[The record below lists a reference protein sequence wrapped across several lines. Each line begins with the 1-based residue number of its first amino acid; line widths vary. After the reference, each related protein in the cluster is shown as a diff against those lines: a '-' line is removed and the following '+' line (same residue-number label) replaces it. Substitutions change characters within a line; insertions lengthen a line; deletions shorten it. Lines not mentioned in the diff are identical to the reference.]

1 MDIPRLKIP
10 SLIALSAILVAGV
23 GGAPASV
30 AQPRNGLADEGW
42 RVLEVPGKTPTRFTV
57 SESGQIKATARDSVG
72 FLYRKVAPDGGCEP
86 SVGAAMRLAWRWR
99 VDRTPPPTDQGAKGM
114 DDRPLAVHVWFAGE
128 DGSKGQ
134 WSLLDR
140 IGAWMLNHPL
150 PGKAL
155 TYVWGGTG
163 QRGDRL
169 PNPYL
174 ESTGHIIILR
184 PGDSAIGRW
193 FRESVD
199 IAADYERA
207 FGHPPSR
214 PAFVAISADT
224 DDTRGMSI
232 GVVSDIAF
240 AGNE

>member
-1 MDIPRLKIP
+1 MRIP
-10 SLIALSAILVAGV
+10 SLLTLSALLVLGI

-30 AQPRNGLADEGW
+30 VPPQSGFAAEGW
-42 RVLEVPGKTPTRFTV
+42 RVLEVPGKTPTRFMV
-57 SESGQIKATARDSVG
+57 SKGGQIKVTAQESVG
-72 FLYRKVAPDGGCEP
+72 FLYRRVASAGGT
-86 SVGAAMRLAWRWR
+86 AMRLAWRWR
-99 VDRTPPPTDQGAKGM
+99 VDQTPPPTDQAMKGM
-114 DDRPLAVHVWFAGE
+114 DDRPLAVHVWFEGE
-128 DGSKGQ
+128 DGATGQ

-184 PGDSAIGRW
+184 PGDSAVGRW
-193 FRESVD
+193 FSESVD

-207 FGHPPSR
+207 FGYRPSR

-224 DDTRGMSI
+224 DDKRGMSM
-232 GVVSDIAF
+232 GVVSDITF
-240 AGNE
+240 AGDE